1 MTSTILRQTPE
12 QDDEAYRHSLWQARY
27 GNGSVEGLPEQWPE
41 QWNDTIE
48 VLLNHRTS
56 RSYRPDVLPTGTVEL
71 LVATAQSAPTSSNL
85 QAWSVIAVEDPERK
99 ARLAG
104 FTGGN
109 AHILA
114 APLFMVWLVD
124 LSRLRT
130 VARQHGNDGEGLDFH
145 ESFLLGAID
154 AALAAQNAVV
164 AIDSLGLGSCYIG
177 GLRNQ
182 PEDVARELKLPSE
195 TVAVFGLT
203 VGYPDPAVDTDVKPR
218 LPQSAVFFR
227 EQYGEVRPED
237 LASYDD
243 ALKTFQQKQKL
254 PVTGWTSVIAKR
266 IENEAALKGRSQLTA
281 ILRRLGFPLK

>member
-1 MTSTILRQTPE
+1 MTSTVLRQISS
-12 QDDEAYRHSLWQARY
+12 QDGEVDRETLWQARY
-27 GNGSVEGLPEQWPE
+27 GRAPVPALPSE
-41 QWNDTIE
+41 WNETLE
-48 VLLNHRTS
+48 VLLSHRSS
-56 RSYRPDVLPTGTVEL
+56 RNYRADALPTGTVEL
-71 LVATAQSAPTSSNL
+71 LVAAAQSAPTSSNL

-114 APLFMVWLVD
+114 APLFLVWLVD
-124 LSRLRT
+124 LSRLREI
-130 VARQHGNDGEGLDFH
+130 ARQHGNSGEGLDFH
-145 ESFLLGAID
+145 ESFLIGAID

-177 GLRNQ
+177 GMRNQ
-182 PEDVARELKLPSE
+182 PEDVARELKLPPE

-203 VGYPDPAVDTDVKPR
+203 VGYPDPAVETDVKPR
-218 LPQSAVFFR
+218 LPQSAVLFR
-227 EQYGEVRPED
+227 EEYGTIRPED

-243 ALKTFQQKQKL
+243 AMKAFQQKQKL
-254 PVTGWTSVIAKR
+254 PLSGWTSVIAKR
-266 IENEAALKGRSQLTA
+266 IENAAALKGRSQLTA

>member
-1 MTSTILRQTPE
+1 MTSTVLRQISS
-12 QDDEAYRHSLWQARY
+12 QDGEVDRQTLWQARY
-27 GNGSVEGLPEQWPE
+27 GRRAPVPALPSE
-41 QWNDTIE
+41 WNDTLE
-48 VLLNHRTS
+48 VLLNHRSS
-56 RSYRPDVLPTGTVEL
+56 RNYRPDALLAGTVEL
-71 LVATAQSAPTSSNL
+71 LVAAAQSAPTSSNL

-114 APLFMVWLVD
+114 APLFLVWLVD
-124 LSRLRT
+124 LARLREI
-130 VARQHGNDGEGLDFH
+130 ARQHGNNGEGLDFH
-145 ESFLLGAID
+145 ESFLIGAID

-177 GLRNQ
+177 GMRNQ
-182 PEDVARELKLPSE
+182 PEDVARELKLPPE

-203 VGYPDPAVDTDVKPR
+203 VGYPDPAVETDVKPR
-218 LPQSAVFFR
+218 LPQSAVLFR
-227 EQYGEVRPED
+227 EEYGTIRPED

-243 ALKTFQQKQKL
+243 AMKAFQQKQKL
-254 PVTGWTSVIAKR
+254 PLSGWTSVIAKR
-266 IENEAALKGRSQLTA
+266 IENAAALKGRSQLTA